1 VTSAFSLT
9 GGGDQAALTGFA
21 SIVEGQLP
29 PSRVPEPG
37 SLALL
42 GIALAATAAA
52 RRRKN
57 AA

>member
-1 VTSAFSLT
+1 V
-9 GGGDQAALTGFA
+9 
-21 SIVEGQLP
+21 SIVEGRLP
-29 PSRVPEPG
+29 PYGVPEPG

-52 RRRKN
+52 SRRKN